1 MYKKLILLTVL
12 PVLVQADILTAEEVI
27 KINFQL
33 EGFQIPEGY
42 LPDYGYMF
50 GDRSNGYIYGWD
62 NNITG
67 SARDRAGTHS
77 EQRYDTNIEM
87 QDPVNRTWEIEL
99 PNGYYDIFLVCGDAY
114 YNDHVSTMDV
124 EGNILE
130 DPDGRSNF
138 DEYNLTTLVRDGRL
152 TIRPGPG
159 AVKTSLTFVHITRL
173 EMFKA
178 YGPSP
183 DDGAIHPD
191 TWVILNWSKG
201 DAAVS
206 HDVYFGVNFDDV
218 NDGIQDT
225 FQGNESET
233 SFIAGLSG
241 YAYSDG
247 LVPDTTYYWRVDEV
261 NDNHPDSPWKGDI
274 WSFKIGVQTAYDPDP
289 PDGATMVD
297 VGATLSWTAGV
308 GAMLHRVYLGTNE
321 DAVTNA
327 TLDSPEYMGR
337 KTTPSYEPDFLE
349 KGKTYY
355 WRIDEY
361 DSQTTHKGDIW
372 SFSTIPI
379 IPIEDPNLLCWW
391 KFDEGSETIAFDYSG
406 YDHHGVVNGATQEP
420 YGQIGEALYFEGST
434 GDYMV
439 DEDAGAYINGLSAV
453 TVCMWIKADEAG
465 TNRGFLNSEEPSRR
479 DDYGIAMRYDSSGY
493 AGGGVNVFKMVV
505 RSAQPVKAQRLESS
519 SYVQSTDW
527 QHVAMT
533 WSSGDI
539 VRFYINARENTPTF
553 NDSPN
558 EFGCT
563 IIGCSKLIIG
573 KGGELGAAG
582 AWKGLIDD
590 VHIYS
595 KALTE
600 DEIRKVMRGESDIAW
615 NLSPANGS
623 TPDLHRA
630 LPLSWSAGDWAAQHD
645 VYFGTDKNAVTDAD
659 TSDTTGIYR
668 LRQDDTNYTPAEGVE
683 WGAGPYYWRIDEY
696 NTDGTISKG
705 KVWQFTV
712 ADFILVDDFENYN
725 AGDNQIWHAWKDGLG
740 YAAWGDIPA
749 YNGNGTGSAVGDGA
763 TNTYTE
769 ETIVHS
775 DDQAMPYFYDNNKQ
789 GFSKYSESETSL
801 SYPRDWTE
809 HGVTE
814 LSLWFRGYA
823 AGFKEEPAGTYTMT
837 ASGADI
843 AGTSDQFRYVY
854 KRLSGS
860 GSVEAQVL
868 NVQDTHMWAKA
879 GVMIRRT
886 LDPSSPFAA
895 IYITPGAGC
904 RFQSRPTLGA
914 DHSSDSGVATDEEWS
929 ITAPY
934 WIKLERN
941 SSDHTF
947 RGYYSSDGVT
957 WQAMAWNPQYIV
969 MPDEVYIGLALTSHS
984 INAICTAQ
992 FSDVNITGSVRPPN
1006 WTDEVIGTTMLSN
1019 DAEPMYV
1026 ALANSV
1032 GEPVVIY
1039 HDNTEAAQIDTWTE
1053 WIIPLQDFA
1062 NQGINLT
1069 DVDRIAIGFGTKG
1082 NTTAPGG
1089 SGKMYF
1095 DDIRL
1100 YRSTNAAE

>member
-1 MYKKLILLTVL
+1 MSKIQILLMVL
-12 PVLVQADILTAEEVI
+12 LVFIQTGALAASKEI

-33 EGFQIPEGY
+33 EGYPVPEGY

-50 GDRSNGYIYGWD
+50 GDRGNGYIYGWD
-62 NNITG
+62 NDTTG
-67 SARDRAGTHS
+67 TAHDRAGTHS
-77 EQRYDTNIEM
+77 DQRYDTNIEM

-99 PNGYYDIFLVCGDAY
+99 PNGFYDIFLVCGDAY
-114 YNDHVSTMDV
+114 YNDHISTMDV

-138 DEYNLTTLVRDGRL
+138 DEYNLTALVRDGRL
-152 TIRPGPG
+152 TIKPGPG
-159 AVKTSLTFVHITRL
+159 AVKSSLTFVHITRL
-173 EMFKA
+173 EVFKA
-178 YGPSP
+178 FGPNP
-183 DDGAIHPD
+183 DNGAIHPD

-206 HDVYFGVNFDDV
+206 HNVYFGVNFDDV
-218 NDGIQDT
+218 NNGTQDT
-225 FQGNESET
+225 FQANESET

-241 YAYSDG
+241 YAYPDG
-247 LVPDTTYYWRVDEV
+247 LVPDMTYYWRVDEV
-261 NDNHPDSPWKGDI
+261 NENHPDSPWKGDV
-274 WSFKIGVQTAYDPDP
+274 WSFKIAVQTAYNPDP
-289 PDGATMVD
+289 PEGATMID
-297 VGATLSWTAGV
+297 PGATLGWTAGV
-308 GAMLHRVYLGTNE
+308 GAMLHRVYLGTDE
-321 DAVTNA
+321 DAVMNA

-337 KTTPSYEPDFLE
+337 KTLPSYEPDLLE

-361 DSQTTHKGDIW
+361 DAHTTHIGDVW

-379 IPIEDPNLLCWW
+379 IPINDPNLLCWW
-391 KFDEGSETIAFDYSG
+391 KFDKGSETIAFDYSG
-406 YDHHGVVNGATQEP
+406 YDHHGAVNGASLEP
-420 YGQIGEALYFEGST
+420 YGQIGEALYFDGTT
-434 GDYMV
+434 GDFVV

-453 TVCMWIKADEAG
+453 TVCMWIKADETG
-465 TNRGFLNSEEPSRR
+465 TDRGFINSEEPARR
-479 DDYGIAMRYDSSGY
+479 DDYGIAMRYDKAGY

-519 SYVQSTDW
+519 SFVQSTEW

-533 WSSGDI
+533 WTSGDI
-539 VRFYINARENTPTF
+539 VRFYINARENTPSF

-558 EFGCT
+558 ESGCT

-573 KGGELGAAG
+573 KGGEPGAAG

-590 VHIYS
+590 VHIYN
-595 KALTE
+595 KALTA
-600 DEIRKVMRGESDIAW
+600 DEIKKVMRGESDIAY
-615 NLSPANGS
+615 NPNPANGS

-630 LPLSWSAGDWAAQHD
+630 LPIGWSAGDLAAGHD
-645 VYFGTDKNAVTDAD
+645 VYFGTDEDAVTNAD

-668 LRQDDTNYTPAEGVE
+668 QRQSATNYTPAEGVE

-705 KVWQFTV
+705 AVWQFTV
-712 ADFILVDDFENYN
+712 ADFILVDDFERYDI
-725 AGDNQIWHAWKDGLG
+725 GDNQIWHSWKDGLG

-749 YNGNGTGSAVGDGA
+749 YAGNGTGSAAGDGT

-769 ETIVHS
+769 ETIVHGG
-775 DDQAMPYFYDNNKQ
+775 DQSMPYFYDNGKE
-789 GFSKYSESETSL
+789 GFSKYSEAEMSL

-809 HGVTE
+809 YGVAE

-843 AGTSDQFRYVY
+843 AGTSDQFRYAY

-860 GSVEAQVL
+860 GSIEAQVL
-868 NVQDTHMWAKA
+868 SIQDTHMWAKA
-879 GVMIRRT
+879 GVMIRRSP
-886 LDPSSPFAA
+886 DPSSPFAA
-895 IYITPGAGC
+895 VYITPGAGC
-904 RFQSRPTLGA
+904 RFQSRTTLGA

-934 WIKLERN
+934 WVKLERN
-941 SSDHTF
+941 ITNHSF

-957 WQAMAWNPQYIV
+957 WKAMAWNPQYII
-969 MPDEVYIGLALTSHS
+969 MPDEVYIGLALTSHN

-992 FSDVNITGSVRPPN
+992 FSNVNITGSVRPPN
-1006 WTDEVIGTTMLSN
+1006 WTDEVIGTTMVSN

-1026 ALANSV
+1026 AVANSV
-1032 GEPVVIY
+1032 GESAVIY
-1039 HDNTEAAQIDTWTE
+1039 HDNPSAARIDTWTE
-1053 WIIPLQDFA
+1053 WVIPLQVLAD
-1062 NQGINLT
+1062 QGINLT
-1069 DVDRIAIGFGTKG
+1069 NVDRIAIGFGTKG
-1082 NTTAPGG
+1082 NTTTPGG

-1100 YRSTNAAE
+1100 YRSRQAAE

>member
-1 MYKKLILLTVL
+1 MYRKLMLLTVL
-12 PVLVQADILTAEEVI
+12 SVFVPAGMLKANEPI

-33 EGFQIPEGY
+33 EGYDIPQGY

-50 GDRSNGYIYGWD
+50 GDRGNGYIYGWD
-62 NNITG
+62 NDTT
-67 SARDRAGTHS
+67 STAHDRAGTHS

-114 YNDHVSTMDV
+114 YDDHISNMDV

-130 DPDGRSNF
+130 DPDGRSKF
-138 DEYNLTTLVRDGRL
+138 DEYNLITLVRDGRL
-152 TIRPGPG
+152 TLKPALG

-173 EMFKA
+173 EIFKA

-183 DDGAIHPD
+183 DGGAIHPD
-191 TWVILNWSKG
+191 TWVNLSWSKG

-206 HDVYFGVNFDDV
+206 HDVYFGTNFDDV
-218 NDGIQDT
+218 NDGTADT
-225 FQGNESET
+225 FQGNESEI
-233 SFIAGLSG
+233 SFVAGFPG
-241 YAYSDG
+241 YAFPDG
-247 LVPDTTYYWRVDEV
+247 LVPDTTYYWRIDEV
-261 NDNHPDSPWKGDI
+261 NEDHPDSPWRGDV
-274 WSFKIGVQTAYDPDP
+274 WSFKIAVQTAYNPDP

-297 VGATLSWTAGV
+297 MGATLSWTAGV

-321 DAVTNA
+321 DAVRNA
-327 TLDSPEYMGR
+327 TIDSLEYMGR

-361 DSQTTHKGDIW
+361 DGHTTHTDDVW

-379 IPIEDPNLLCWW
+379 IPIDDPNLLCLW
-391 KFDEGSETIAFDYSG
+391 KFDEGSDTIAFDYSG
-406 YDHHGVVNGATQEP
+406 YDHHGVVNGASLEP
-420 YGQIGEALYFEGST
+420 YGRVGEAFYFEGAT
-434 GDYMV
+434 GDFVV

-453 TVCMWIKADEAG
+453 TVCMWIKADQAG
-465 TNRGFLNSEEPSRR
+465 TNRGFINSEEPARR

-505 RSAQPVKAQRLESS
+505 RSAQPLKAQRLESS

-533 WSSGDI
+533 WTSGDI
-539 VRFYINARENTPTF
+539 VRFYIDARENTPTF

-558 EFGCT
+558 EAGCT

-573 KGGELGAAG
+573 KGGEPGAAG

-595 KALTE
+595 KALTV
-600 DEIRKVMRGESDIAW
+600 DEIKKVMRGDSGLAW
-615 NLSPANGS
+615 NPSPTNGS

-630 LPLSWSAGDWAAQHD
+630 MPLSWSPGDWADQHD
-645 VYFGTDKNAVTDAD
+645 VYFGTDKNAVTDVDA
-659 TSDTTGIYR
+659 SDTTGIYR
-668 LRQDDTNYTPAEGVE
+668 QRQTATSYTPPEGVE

-696 NTDGTISKG
+696 NTDGTVSKG
-705 KVWQFTV
+705 SVWQFTV
-712 ADFILVDDFENYN
+712 ADFILVDGFENYN
-725 AGDNQIWHAWKDGLG
+725 IDDNQIWHAWKDGLG

-749 YNGNGTGSAVGDGA
+749 YRGNGTGSAVGDGA

-775 DDQAMPYFYDNNKQ
+775 GDQSMPYFYDNDKKD
-789 GFSKYSESETSL
+789 FYKYSEAQMSL

-823 AGFKEEPAGTYTMT
+823 AGFKEGPAGTYTMT

-860 GSVEAQVL
+860 GSIEAQVL
-868 NVQDTHMWAKA
+868 SVQNTHMWAKA

-895 IYITPGAGC
+895 VYITPGAGC
-904 RFQSRPTLGA
+904 RFQGRPTLGA

-934 WIKLERN
+934 WIKIERN
-941 SSDHTF
+941 STDHSF
-947 RGYYSSDGVT
+947 RGYYSSDGVN

-969 MPDEVYIGLALTSHS
+969 MPAEVYIGLALTSHS
-984 INAICTAQ
+984 LNSICTAQ
-992 FSDVNITGSVRPPN
+992 FSDVEITGSLRNPN
-1006 WTDEVIGTTMLSN
+1006 WTEEVIGTTMLSN
-1019 DAEPMYV
+1019 DAEPIYV
-1026 ALANSV
+1026 AVANSG
-1032 GEPVVIY
+1032 GEPIVVY
-1039 HDNTEAAQIDTWTE
+1039 QDYPNAAQIDTWTE
-1053 WIIPLQDFA
+1053 WIIPLQDLES
-1062 NQGINLT
+1062 QGLILT
-1069 DVDRIAIGFGTKG
+1069 DVDSIAIGFGTQG
-1082 NTTAPGG
+1082 NMTIPGG
-1089 SGKMYF
+1089 SGKMF
-1095 DDIRL
+1095 IDDIRL
-1100 YRSTNAAE
+1100 YRPRETNE

>member
-1 MYKKLILLTVL
+1 MYKKLFLLMMSSI
-12 PVLVQADILTAEEVI
+12 LVQTGVLTADEVI

-33 EGFQIPEGY
+33 EGYDVPEGY
-42 LPDYGYMF
+42 LPDYGYTF
-50 GDRSNGYIYGWD
+50 GDRGNGYIYGWNSD
-62 NNITG
+62 TTS

-77 EQRYDTNIEM
+77 DQRYDTNIEM
-87 QDPVNRTWEIEL
+87 QDPENRTWEIEL
-99 PNGYYDIFLVCGDAY
+99 PNGFYDIFLVCGDAY
-114 YNDHVSTMDV
+114 YDDHISIMDV
-124 EGNILE
+124 EGNIL
-130 DPDGRSNF
+130 DDLDGRSNF

-152 TIRPGPG
+152 TIQPGPG
-159 AVKTSLTFVHITRL
+159 AVKTGLTFVHITRL
-173 EMFKA
+173 EVFKA

-183 DDGAIHPD
+183 DDGVVHPD
-191 TWVILNWSKG
+191 TWAFLNWSKG

-206 HDVYFGVNFDDV
+206 HDVYFGINFDDV
-218 NDGIQDT
+218 NEGTPDT
-225 FQGNESET
+225 FLGNESET
-233 SFIAGLSG
+233 SLIVGFPG
-241 YAYSDG
+241 YAYPEG
-247 LVPDTTYYWRVDEV
+247 LVPDMTYYWRVDEI
-261 NDNHPDSPWKGDI
+261 NEDHPDSPWKGDV
-274 WSFKIGVQTAYDPDP
+274 WSFKIAVQTAYNPDP
-289 PDGATMVD
+289 HDGGTMVD

-308 GAMLHRVYLGTNE
+308 GALLHQVYLGTDE
-321 DAVTNA
+321 DAVLNA
-327 TLDSPEYMGR
+327 TIDSPEYLGR
-337 KTTPSYEPDFLE
+337 KTAPSYEPDFLE

-355 WRIDEY
+355 WRIDES
-361 DSQTTHKGDIW
+361 DSQVTHKGDVW

-391 KFDEGSETIAFDYSG
+391 KFDEGSETVAFDYSG
-406 YDHHGVVNGATQEP
+406 YDHHGVVNGTTLEP

-434 GDYMV
+434 DDYVV

-453 TVCMWIKADEAG
+453 TVCMWIKADVAG
-465 TNRGFLNSEEPSRR
+465 TNRGFLNSEEPARR
-479 DDYGIAMRYDSSGY
+479 DDYGIAMRYDSAGY

-539 VRFYINARENTPTF
+539 VRFYINGRENTPTF

-558 EFGCT
+558 ESGCT

-573 KGGELGAAG
+573 KGGELGATG

-590 VHIYS
+590 AHIYS

-600 DEIRKVMRGESDIAW
+600 DEIKKVMRGESDIAW
-615 NLSPANGS
+615 NPSPTNGS
-623 TPDLHRA
+623 TPDIHRA
-630 LPLSWSAGDWAAQHD
+630 LPLSWLAGDWADQHD
-645 VYFGTDKNAVTDAD
+645 VYFGTDINAVTDAD

-668 LRQDDTNYTPAEGVE
+668 SRQDDTNFTPAEGVE

-712 ADFILVDDFENYN
+712 ADFILVDDFENYD

-749 YNGNGTGSAVGDGA
+749 YNGNGTGSAVGDGS

-775 DDQAMPYFYDNNKQ
+775 GEKSMPYFYDNNKR
-789 GFSKYSESETSL
+789 GFTKYSEAEMSL

-809 HGVTE
+809 QDVKE

-860 GSVEAQVL
+860 GSIEAQVL
-868 NVQDTHMWAKA
+868 SLQNTHMWAKA

-895 IYITPGAGC
+895 VYLTPGAGC

-914 DHSSDSGVATDEEWS
+914 DHDSDSGVATDEEWS

-934 WIKLERN
+934 WIKLERDSTN
-941 SSDHTF
+941 HSF
-947 RGYYSSDGVT
+947 RGYYSSDGIT
-957 WQAMAWNPQYIV
+957 WQEMAWNPQYIV

-992 FSDVNITGSVRPPN
+992 FSNVNITGSVRPPN
-1006 WTDEVIGTTMLSN
+1006 WTEEVIGTTMLSN

-1026 ALANSV
+1026 TVANTV
-1032 GEPVVIY
+1032 GEPAVVY
-1039 HDNTEAAQIDTWTE
+1039 HDNPDAAQIDTWTE
-1053 WIIPLQDFA
+1053 WIIPLQAFA
-1062 NQGINLT
+1062 DQGINLT
-1069 DVDRIAIGFGTKG
+1069 NIDKIAIGFGTKG
-1082 NTTAPGG
+1082 NTTTPGS

-1095 DDIRL
+1095 DDIKL
-1100 YRSTNAAE
+1100 YRSRETAE